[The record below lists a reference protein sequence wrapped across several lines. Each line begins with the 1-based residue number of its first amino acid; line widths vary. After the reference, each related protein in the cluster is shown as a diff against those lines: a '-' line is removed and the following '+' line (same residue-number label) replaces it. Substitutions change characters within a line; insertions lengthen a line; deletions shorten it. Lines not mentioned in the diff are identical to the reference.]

1 MKGILGRKVGMTQ
14 IYSDHG
20 YSIPVTIIQIETNIV
35 TKVLTKDKDGYTAL
49 QLSTG
54 EKKEKHT
61 PKAMINHFKKA
72 NTTPK
77 RFVKEIRDM
86 EGFNVGDIVKP
97 SIFKS
102 GELVDVTGI
111 SKGKGFAGTIKR
123 WNQHIGP
130 KSHGGGGGSQPV
142 RQTGSLGDISG
153 NKVFKGMTM
162 PGHMGHVQR
171 TVQNLIV
178 VDVNDKEGYI
188 LVKGSIPGPSKSFV
202 IIKQAVKQLPN
213 KPEIK
218 LVNFKTEI
226 EKNELLEESKKVGA
240 EVNADMSV
248 EEMKAAVEQAAEVKA
263 AEEAAKEAEEAKAEE
278 EARAKEA
285 EAARE
290 AAKAEQ
296 AQQEEVK
303 DKESEATEVK
313 QEENKEGDK

>member
-1 MKGILGRKVGMTQ
+1 MKGILGKKVGMTQ

-20 YSIPVTIIQIETNIV
+20 YSIPVTIIQIEKNIV
-35 TKVLTKDKDGYTAL
+35 TKVLTKEKNGYTAL
-49 QLSTG
+49 QLATS
-54 EKKEKHT
+54 EKKEKHSS
-61 PKAMINHFKKA
+61 KALINHFKKA

-86 EGFNVGDIVKP
+86 EGYKLGDEIKP

-162 PGHMGHVQR
+162 PGHLGNVQR
-171 TVQNLIV
+171 TVQNLVI
-178 VDVNDKEGYI
+178 VDVNERDHYI
-188 LVKGSIPGPSKSFV
+188 LVKGSIPGPNKSFV
-202 IIKQAVKQLPN
+202 IIKQSVKQLPN
-213 KPEIK
+213 KEEIK

-240 EVNADMSV
+240 EINADMSV
-248 EEMKAAVEQAAEVKA
+248 AEMKEIVETAQAQKA
-263 AEEAAKEAEEAKAEE
+263 QEELSKAEEA
-278 EARAKEA
+278 
-285 EAARE
+285 
-290 AAKAEQ
+290 
-296 AQQEEVK
+296 QENNHK
-303 DKESEATEVK
+303 
-313 QEENKEGDK
+313 EENKQKEGDK

>member
-1 MKGILGRKVGMTQ
+1 MKGILGKKVGMTQ

-20 YSIPVTIIQIETNIV
+20 YSIPVTIIQVEKNIV
-35 TKVLTKDKDGYTAL
+35 TKVLTQEKNGYKAL
-49 QLSTG
+49 QLATS
-54 EKKEKHT
+54 EKKEKHSS
-61 PKAMINHFKKA
+61 KALINHFKKA

-86 EGFNVGDIVKP
+86 EGYKLGDEIKP

-162 PGHMGHVQR
+162 PGHMGNVQR
-171 TVQNLIV
+171 TVQNLVI
-178 VDVNDKEGYI
+178 VDVNEKDHYI
-188 LVKGSIPGPSKSFV
+188 LVKGSIPGPNKSFV
-202 IIKQAVKQLPN
+202 IIKQSVKQLPN

-240 EVNADMSV
+240 EINADMTV
-248 EEMKAAVEQAAEVKA
+248 AEMKEIVDIAQAQKA
-263 AEEAAKEAEEAKAEE
+263 QEELAKAQEAEENNHNKEE
-278 EARAKEA
+278 
-285 EAARE
+285 
-290 AAKAEQ
+290 
-296 AQQEEVK
+296 
-303 DKESEATEVK
+303 SK
-313 QEENKEGDK
+313 QKEGDK

>member
-1 MKGILGRKVGMTQ
+1 MKGILGKKVGMTQ

-20 YSIPVTIIQIETNIV
+20 YSIPVTIIQIEKNIV
-35 TKVLTKDKDGYTAL
+35 TPVLTKEKNGYTAF
-49 QLSTG
+49 QLANS
-54 EKKEKHT
+54 EKKEQHSS
-61 PKAMINHFKKA
+61 KALINHFKKA

-86 EGFNVGDIVKP
+86 EGYKLGDEIKP

-162 PGHMGHVQR
+162 PGHLGNVQR
-171 TVQNLIV
+171 TVQNLVI
-178 VDVNDKEGYI
+178 VDVNERDHHI
-188 LVKGSIPGPSKSFV
+188 LVKGSIPGPNKSFV
-202 IIKQAVKQLPN
+202 IIKQSVKQLPN
-213 KPEIK
+213 KEEIK

-240 EVNADMSV
+240 EINADMSV
-248 EEMKAAVEQAAEVKA
+248 AEMKEIVETAQAQKA
-263 AEEAAKEAEEAKAEE
+263 QEELAKAEE
-278 EARAKEA
+278 
-285 EAARE
+285 
-290 AAKAEQ
+290 
-296 AQQEEVK
+296 AQENNHK
-303 DKESEATEVK
+303 
-313 QEENKEGDK
+313 EENKQKEGDK

>member
-1 MKGILGRKVGMTQ
+1 MKGILGKKVGMTQ

-20 YSIPVTIIQIETNIV
+20 YSIPVTIIQVEKNIV
-35 TKVLTKDKDGYTAL
+35 TKVLTQEKNGYKAL
-49 QLSTG
+49 QLATS
-54 EKKEKHT
+54 EKKEKHSS
-61 PKAMINHFKKA
+61 KALINHFKKA

-86 EGFNVGDIVKP
+86 EGYKLGDEIKP

-162 PGHMGHVQR
+162 PGHMGNVQR
-171 TVQNLIV
+171 TVQNLVI
-178 VDVNDKEGYI
+178 VDVNEKDHYI
-188 LVKGSIPGPSKSFV
+188 LVKGSIPGPNKSFV
-202 IIKQAVKQLPN
+202 IIKQSVKQLPN

-240 EVNADMSV
+240 EINADMTV
-248 EEMKAAVEQAAEVKA
+248 AEMKEIVDTAQAQKA
-263 AEEAAKEAEEAKAEE
+263 QEELAKAQEAEENNHNKEE
-278 EARAKEA
+278 
-285 EAARE
+285 
-290 AAKAEQ
+290 
-296 AQQEEVK
+296 
-303 DKESEATEVK
+303 SK
-313 QEENKEGDK
+313 QKEGDK

>member
-1 MKGILGRKVGMTQ
+1 MKGILGKKVGMTQ

-20 YSIPVTIIQIETNIV
+20 YSIPVTIIQIEKNIV
-35 TKVLTKDKDGYTAL
+35 TKVLTKETNGYTAL
-49 QLSTG
+49 QLATS
-54 EKKEKHT
+54 EKKEKHSS
-61 PKAMINHFKKA
+61 KALINHFKKA

-86 EGFNVGDIVKP
+86 EGYKLGDEIKP

-162 PGHMGHVQR
+162 PGHLGNVQR
-171 TVQNLIV
+171 TIQNLVV
-178 VDVNDKEGYI
+178 VDVNERDHYI
-188 LVKGSIPGPSKSFV
+188 LVKGSIPGPNKSFV
-202 IIKQAVKQLPN
+202 IIKQSVKQLPN
-213 KPEIK
+213 KEEIK

-240 EVNADMSV
+240 EINTDMSV
-248 EEMKAAVEQAAEVKA
+248 AEMKEIVETAQAQKA
-263 AEEAAKEAEEAKAEE
+263 QEELAKAEE
-278 EARAKEA
+278 N
-285 EAARE
+285 
-290 AAKAEQ
+290 
-296 AQQEEVK
+296 QENNHNK
-303 DKESEATEVK
+303 
-313 QEENKEGDK
+313 EENKQKEGDK

>member
-1 MKGILGRKVGMTQ
+1 MKGILGKKVGMTQ

-20 YSIPVTIIQIETNIV
+20 YSIPVTIIQIEKNIV
-35 TKVLTKDKDGYTAL
+35 TKVLTKEKNGYTAL
-49 QLSTG
+49 QLATS
-54 EKKEKHT
+54 EKKEKHSS
-61 PKAMINHFKKA
+61 KALINHFKKA

-77 RFVKEIRDM
+77 RFIKEIRDM
-86 EGFNVGDIVKP
+86 EGYKLGDEIKP

-162 PGHMGHVQR
+162 PGHLGNVQR
-171 TVQNLIV
+171 TVQNLVI
-178 VDVNDKEGYI
+178 VDVNERDHYI
-188 LVKGSIPGPSKSFV
+188 LVKGSIPGPNKSFV
-202 IIKQAVKQLPN
+202 IIKQSVKQLPN
-213 KPEIK
+213 KEEIK

-240 EVNADMSV
+240 EINADMSV
-248 EEMKAAVEQAAEVKA
+248 AEMKEIVETAQAQKA
-263 AEEAAKEAEEAKAEE
+263 QEELAKAEE
-278 EARAKEA
+278 
-285 EAARE
+285 
-290 AAKAEQ
+290 
-296 AQQEEVK
+296 AQENNHHK
-303 DKESEATEVK
+303 
-313 QEENKEGDK
+313 EENKQKEGDK

>member
-1 MKGILGRKVGMTQ
+1 MKGILGKKVGMTQ

-20 YSIPVTIIQIETNIV
+20 YSIPVTIIQIEKNIV
-35 TKVLTKDKDGYTAL
+35 TKVLTKEKNGYTAL
-49 QLSTG
+49 QLATS
-54 EKKEKHT
+54 EKKEKHSS
-61 PKAMINHFKKA
+61 KALINHFKKA

-86 EGFNVGDIVKP
+86 EGYKLGDEIKP

-162 PGHMGHVQR
+162 PGHLGNVQR
-171 TVQNLIV
+171 TVQNLVI
-178 VDVNDKEGYI
+178 VDVNERDHYI
-188 LVKGSIPGPSKSFV
+188 LVKGSIPGPNKSFV
-202 IIKQAVKQLPN
+202 IIKQSVKQLPN
-213 KPEIK
+213 KEEIK

-240 EVNADMSV
+240 EINADMSV
-248 EEMKAAVEQAAEVKA
+248 AEMKEIVETAQAQKA
-263 AEEAAKEAEEAKAEE
+263 QEELAKAEE
-278 EARAKEA
+278 AQENNHHKEKNKQK
-285 EAARE
+285 E
-290 AAKAEQ
+290 
-296 AQQEEVK
+296 K
-303 DKESEATEVK
+303 DK
-313 QEENKEGDK
+313 

>member
-1 MKGILGRKVGMTQ
+1 MKGILGKKVGMTQ

-20 YSIPVTIIQIETNIV
+20 YSIPVTIIQIEKNIV
-35 TKVLTKDKDGYTAL
+35 TKVLTKEKNGYKAL
-49 QLSTG
+49 QLATS
-54 EKKEKHT
+54 EKKEKHSS
-61 PKAMINHFKKA
+61 KALINHFKKA

-86 EGFNVGDIVKP
+86 EGYKLGDEIKP

-162 PGHMGHVQR
+162 PGHLGNVQR
-171 TVQNLIV
+171 TVQNLVI
-178 VDVNDKEGYI
+178 VDVNERDHYI
-188 LVKGSIPGPSKSFV
+188 LVKGSIPGPNKSFV
-202 IIKQAVKQLPN
+202 IIKQSVKQLPN
-213 KPEIK
+213 KEEIK

-240 EVNADMSV
+240 EINADMSV
-248 EEMKAAVEQAAEVKA
+248 AEMKEIVETAQAQKA
-263 AEEAAKEAEEAKAEE
+263 QEELAKAEE
-278 EARAKEA
+278 T
-285 EAARE
+285 
-290 AAKAEQ
+290 
-296 AQQEEVK
+296 QENNHHK
-303 DKESEATEVK
+303 
-313 QEENKEGDK
+313 EENKQKEGDK

>member
-1 MKGILGRKVGMTQ
+1 MKGILGKKVGMTQ

-20 YSIPVTIIQIETNIV
+20 YSIPVTIIQIEKNIV
-35 TKVLTKDKDGYTAL
+35 TKVLTKEKNGYTAL
-49 QLSTG
+49 QLATS
-54 EKKEKHT
+54 EKKEKHSS
-61 PKAMINHFKKA
+61 KALINHFKKA

-77 RFVKEIRDM
+77 RFIKEIRDM
-86 EGFNVGDIVKP
+86 EGYKLGDEIKP

-162 PGHMGHVQR
+162 PGHLGNVQR
-171 TVQNLIV
+171 TVQNLVI
-178 VDVNDKEGYI
+178 VDVNERDHYI
-188 LVKGSIPGPSKSFV
+188 LVKGSIPGPNKSFV
-202 IIKQAVKQLPN
+202 IIKQSVKQLPN
-213 KPEIK
+213 KEEIK

-240 EVNADMSV
+240 EINADMSV
-248 EEMKAAVEQAAEVKA
+248 AEMKEIVETAQAQKA
-263 AEEAAKEAEEAKAEE
+263 QEELAKAEE
-278 EARAKEA
+278 AHENNHK
-285 EAARE
+285 
-290 AAKAEQ
+290 
-296 AQQEEVK
+296 
-303 DKESEATEVK
+303 
-313 QEENKEGDK
+313 EENKQKEGDK

>member
-1 MKGILGRKVGMTQ
+1 MKGILGKKVGMTQ

-20 YSIPVTIIQIETNIV
+20 YSIPVTIIQIEKNIV
-35 TKVLTKDKDGYTAL
+35 TKVLTKETNGYTAL
-49 QLSTG
+49 QLATS
-54 EKKEKHT
+54 EKKEKHSS
-61 PKAMINHFKKA
+61 KALINHFKKA

-86 EGFNVGDIVKP
+86 EGYKLGDEIKP

-162 PGHMGHVQR
+162 PGHLGNVQR
-171 TVQNLIV
+171 TIQNLVV
-178 VDVNDKEGYI
+178 VDVNERDRYI
-188 LVKGSIPGPSKSFV
+188 LVKGSIPGPNKSFV
-202 IIKQAVKQLPN
+202 IIKQSVKQLPN
-213 KPEIK
+213 KEEIK

-240 EVNADMSV
+240 EINADMSV
-248 EEMKAAVEQAAEVKA
+248 AEMKEIVETAQAQKA
-263 AEEAAKEAEEAKAEE
+263 QEELAKAEE
-278 EARAKEA
+278 N
-285 EAARE
+285 
-290 AAKAEQ
+290 
-296 AQQEEVK
+296 QENNHNK
-303 DKESEATEVK
+303 
-313 QEENKEGDK
+313 EENKQKEGDK

>member
-1 MKGILGRKVGMTQ
+1 MKGILGKKVGMTQ

-20 YSIPVTIIQIETNIV
+20 YSIPVTIIQIEKNIV
-35 TKVLTKDKDGYTAL
+35 TKVLTKETNGYTAL
-49 QLSTG
+49 QLATS
-54 EKKEKHT
+54 EKKEKHSS
-61 PKAMINHFKKA
+61 KALINHFKKA

-86 EGFNVGDIVKP
+86 EGYKLGDEIKP

-162 PGHMGHVQR
+162 PGHLGNVQR
-171 TVQNLIV
+171 TIQNLVV
-178 VDVNDKEGYI
+178 VDVNERDHCI
-188 LVKGSIPGPSKSFV
+188 LVKGSIPGPNKSFV
-202 IIKQAVKQLPN
+202 IIKQSVKQLPN
-213 KPEIK
+213 KEEIK

-240 EVNADMSV
+240 EINADMSV
-248 EEMKAAVEQAAEVKA
+248 AEMKEIVETAQAQKA
-263 AEEAAKEAEEAKAEE
+263 QEELAKAEE
-278 EARAKEA
+278 N
-285 EAARE
+285 
-290 AAKAEQ
+290 
-296 AQQEEVK
+296 QENNHNK
-303 DKESEATEVK
+303 
-313 QEENKEGDK
+313 EENKQKEGDK